1 MIAHIVIYE
10 AHFIQRPKL
19 SKDMQF
25 VADIYMAK
33 CEIHVSN
40 EIFITVADIK
50 YIKISVV
57 TLSPNNMS

>member
-1 MIAHIVIYE
+1 
-10 AHFIQRPKL
+10 
-19 SKDMQF
+19 MQF